1 MKLINVGYNNM
12 VNFDRVVAV
21 ISSDAAQSKRLVQDA
36 RAEGRAIDCTCGRK
50 TRCIIITDSDHVI
63 LSAMQTETVAGRMN
77 SGGSAVPSD
86 EAASEPKGAAR

>member
-1 MKLINVGYNNM
+1 MKLVNVGYNNM

-21 ISSDAAQSKRLVQDA
+21 VSSDAAPSKRLVQDA

-63 LSAMQTETVAGRMN
+63 LSAMQTETVAGRLN
-77 SGGSAVPSD
+77 ATGSGQPTDEQRGSQQ
-86 EAASEPKGAAR
+86 